1 MSVPRSV
8 PIGAVCLLYAAMLS
22 AAPHSDPSP
31 TAVVLPTTRASPL
44 LQDAVRRVWE
54 TSPEVQAARAD
65 LAAAQARARAAA
77 QPMYNPSLS
86 LEAEGA
92 DVDRRTA
99 GVSLALDFS
108 GKRRARSSRGEAELL
123 AAEAGYDL
131 RRRDVATRWLK
142 AWSTAAFAARQSE
155 LGQRRLALMQ
165 RFDELATQ
173 RLKVGDIS
181 SPERDLAGLALGEAQ
196 LQQAALVGN
205 EAAARAMLL
214 AISDDQRTPLPP
226 LLHGISP
233 AVDSIVA
240 LPVDELPELRQAR
253 AQQASADAGVQVA
266 RRARIP
272 DPTLSLTGGQVRS
285 GPRTDQVIGVSVSIP
300 LPVLNTGRAE
310 VDAARAEV
318 DAAAAGVRSRQ
329 FVLRAGLQEA
339 QARYAALRSA
349 AEAFRSGR
357 AAAFE
362 DRTTLLEKLWRAGEM
377 STSDY
382 LVQLKQS
389 LDTAL
394 SGQAL
399 ESQTWQGWFDYLAA
413 AGRLG
418 DWLDGSTQDGR
429 NQDGRKQEFP
439 R

>member
-22 AAPHSDPSP
+22 AAPLSDQPS
-31 TAVVLPTTRASPL
+31 AIVALPASLAASP

-65 LAAAQARARAAA
+65 LDAAKARARAAA

-86 LEAEGA
+86 LEAENA

-99 GVSLALDFS
+99 GVSLALDLF
-108 GKRRARSSRGEAELL
+108 GKRRARANQGDAELL
-123 AAEAGYDL
+123 AAEAGYNL

-142 AWSTAAFAARQSE
+142 AWSTTALATRQSE
-155 LGQRRLALMQ
+155 LGQRRLALMH
-165 RFDELATQ
+165 RFDELAAQ

-196 LQQAALVGN
+196 LQQATLLGN
-205 EAAARAMLL
+205 EAAARAALL
-214 AISDDQRTPLPP
+214 AISGDQRTALPP
-226 LLHGISP
+226 LPHGVSP
-233 AVDSIVA
+233 AMDSVVA

-253 AQQASADAGVQVA
+253 ALQASADAGVQVA

-272 DPTLSLTGGQVRS
+272 DPTLSLTGGQVRN
-285 GPRTDQVIGVSVSIP
+285 GPRSDRVIGVSVSIP
-300 LPVLNTGRAE
+300 LPLLNSGRAE
-310 VDAARAEV
+310 VDAARAESDV
-318 DAAAAGVRSRQ
+318 AAAGVRSHQ

-339 QARYAALRSA
+339 QARYAALCGA
-349 AEAFRSGR
+349 TKAFRSGR

-362 DRTTLLEKLWRAGEM
+362 DRTALLEKLWRAGEM

-394 SGQAL
+394 SGHAL
-399 ESQTWQGWFDYLAA
+399 ESQTWQAWFDYLSA
-413 AGRLG
+413 AGRLT
-418 DWLDGSTQDGR
+418 DWLDGRTQDGR
-429 NQDGRKQEFP
+429 NQEFP